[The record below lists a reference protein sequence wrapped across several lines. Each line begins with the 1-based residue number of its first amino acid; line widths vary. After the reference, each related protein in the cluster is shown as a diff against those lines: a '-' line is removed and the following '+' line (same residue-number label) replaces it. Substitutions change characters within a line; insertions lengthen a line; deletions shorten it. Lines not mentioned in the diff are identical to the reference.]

1 MVKRPGITTDI
12 LEDDAL
18 RVKSTTKQSNDE
30 VSAIAMMR
38 PKSPDERNLEL
49 IQAYAKINLPLP
61 RTAGTDLSAINDDL
75 AKRLKDPVYHKVAR
89 NLPEAQRQSRELFK
103 KRGAGKV
110 FEAATVVATGPVLGG
125 ATILASAAGAEIAE
139 RLGKDANTGAMI
151 GEFAVLGPK
160 AITKIPSV
168 FKKSKSGVESMWTII
183 NNEEFMLS
191 GNKQIDKVL
200 SAMALSKKVG
210 KETEIL
216 RAAERTKRTAD
227 LLKHTTA
234 AAKALE
240 KGDLEEHTRLIKLA
254 NMSRAGE
261 MPRAEFVLPEFV
273 KFSADD
279 SKILYGRI
287 DDALKDGT
295 LKPNE
300 HLNATNALFQ
310 MIVHGEVPKA
320 SNIKV
325 LERVYGEA
333 FGQGVNRMRKM
344 GPRAT
349 KAALDIAGAPINTL
363 SSYDLSAPF
372 RQGYFLFARMPR
384 EGMRASWNMVRAF
397 KSEENAV
404 KLDQALQLKPNMAR
418 FKEAN
423 IYFGSIT
430 GSGVARNVDEAFFSS
445 LPGKIPIFGAGI
457 RMSERAY
464 TTFLNQMRY
473 QYADGIYTG
482 WKKANKPGWIAR
494 KIPGVGQ
501 NATELD
507 EAGKAVG
514 IVTARDMEQLAQLT
528 NYASGRGPGIP
539 VKALNDIANVAFYAP
554 KLATSRFAMPAVG
567 VAQAAGI
574 VKASPAMRRESARM
588 LAQGFGS
595 MLAVSGGLMWGSN
608 QAWAKNKDGTKR
620 LHVEIDPRSTD
631 FGKIRVG
638 KTRIDMMAGYSQVFR
653 FMTQMMTEQ
662 SKSASSG
669 NINKKEMQETLGR
682 FLQSKFSPAAGL
694 AMDISKGETFIGEE
708 LRTDDASLVNMAW
721 ERMAPLFL
729 QDVVEAMEEQG
740 LVKGGLLALPGFVG
754 GGVTSYTSSRDIA
767 AQYLKNDIEMTDEN
781 GDRIYDI
788 QDERMTPAQKS
799 QLMNDERI
807 RKDMEKNNE
816 KNREDY
822 LTDSYAMREQQQRLS
837 DESFI
842 TNQSTAESWREERMV
857 KNVLSSEV
865 AKVVEALQGDFGSD
879 RNLEGLAGEVMDI
892 LGKNEV
898 DRTPDEQALTD
909 WYEIFQDH
917 IVDPKLFKS
926 LDVDPKNLTSNE
938 LEIFKRGIDLK
949 GLELER
955 DKFLSNLSPEQLNY
969 VLENTHPNRTPIEDV
984 YIRGQRTLKRYWNI
998 PDKHARNPRELALY
1012 EQYISMP
1019 ANQKKMFAIRNR
1031 SVVRMEKLIS
1041 RDRLVMRRRNRDVDD
1056 LLVTFYDSTP
1066 QNRDNMREARGGKN
1080 NENIKRRLLAGA
1092 DAYLDRSLNLNGI
1105 QR

>member
-1 MVKRPGITTDI
+1 
-12 LEDDAL
+12 
-18 RVKSTTKQSNDE
+18 
-30 VSAIAMMR
+30 
-38 PKSPDERNLEL
+38 
-49 IQAYAKINLPLP
+49 
-61 RTAGTDLSAINDDL
+61 
-75 AKRLKDPVYHKVAR
+75 
-89 NLPEAQRQSRELFK
+89 
-103 KRGAGKV
+103 
-110 FEAATVVATGPVLGG
+110 
-125 ATILASAAGAEIAE
+125 
-139 RLGKDANTGAMI
+139 
-151 GEFAVLGPK
+151 
-160 AITKIPSV
+160 
-168 FKKSKSGVESMWTII
+168 
-183 NNEEFMLS
+183 
-191 GNKQIDKVL
+191 
-200 SAMALSKKVG
+200 
-210 KETEIL
+210 
-216 RAAERTKRTAD
+216 
-227 LLKHTTA
+227 
-234 AAKALE
+234 
-240 KGDLEEHTRLIKLA
+240 
-254 NMSRAGE
+254 
-261 MPRAEFVLPEFV
+261 
-273 KFSADD
+273 
-279 SKILYGRI
+279 
-287 DDALKDGT
+287 
-295 LKPNE
+295 
-300 HLNATNALFQ
+300 
-310 MIVHGEVPKA
+310 
-320 SNIKV
+320 
-325 LERVYGEA
+325 
-333 FGQGVNRMRKM
+333 M
-344 GPRAT
+344 GPRAR
-349 KAALDIAGAPINTL
+349 KAALDVAGAPINTL

-397 KSEENAV
+397 KSEEYAV
-404 KLDQALQLKPNMAR
+404 KLDAALHLKPNMAR
-418 FKEAN
+418 FKEADM
-423 IYFGSIT
+423 YFGTIA
-430 GSGVARNVDEAFFSS
+430 GSGKVRNVDESFFSS

-507 EAGKAVG
+507 DAGKAVG
-514 IVTARDMEQLAQLT
+514 VVTERDMKQLAQLT

-539 VKALNDIANVAFYAP
+539 IKALNDIANVTFYAP
-554 KLATSRFAMPAVG
+554 KLATSRFAMPAVSA
-567 VAQAAGI
+567 AQAAGI

-595 MLAVSGGLMWGSN
+595 MLAVSGGLAMGSN
-608 QAWAKNKDGTKR
+608 WYAKNNDGQR
-620 LHVEIDPRSTD
+620 PFEVVIDPRSTD
-631 FGKIRVG
+631 FGKIKVG

-653 FMTQMMTEQ
+653 FMAQMMTEQ

-669 NINKKEMQETLGR
+669 NINKKEWTEIGGR

-694 AMDISKGETFIGEE
+694 VTDTVKGETFIGEE

-767 AQYLKNDIEMTDEN
+767 AQYLKNDIEMTDDEGN
-781 GDRIYDI
+781 RIYDI

-807 RKDMEKNNE
+807 RKDIEKNSE

-842 TNQSTAESWREERMV
+842 TNQSTAEEWREERMV

-879 RNLEGLAGEVMDI
+879 RKLEGLAGEVMDI

-909 WYEIFQDH
+909 WYQIFQDH
-917 IVDPKLFKS
+917 IIDPKLFKS
-926 LDVDPKNLTSNE
+926 LDVDPKNLTPNE
-938 LEIFKRGIDLK
+938 LEIFKKGIDLK

-955 DKFLSNLSPEQLNY
+955 DKFLSNLSPKQLNY

-984 YIRGQRTLKRYWNI
+984 YIRGQRTLKQYWNI

-1012 EQYISMP
+1012 EQVVHFRMRIAPSLLEP
-1019 ANQKKMFAIRNR
+1019 TCRAIKGNHGYR
-1031 SVVRMEKLIS
+1031 
-1041 RDRLVMRRRNRDVDD
+1041 
-1056 LLVTFYDSTP
+1056 
-1066 QNRDNMREARGGKN
+1066 
-1080 NENIKRRLLAGA
+1080 
-1092 DAYLDRSLNLNGI
+1092 
-1105 QR
+1105 